1 MKKYKENSDN
11 NIQNKN
17 AKKPSSKTI
26 QKYGDQNTFE
36 DNNLYYL
43 FYLLTYNISP
53 CLQKSILKLIQ
64 NLMNQYKYE
73 TFSKIFDKKKELF
86 EIILFVFKTS
96 IFEIKIKAL
105 NLLFHIDKQNN
116 WINLKRSNIIMLI
129 HKEIIPVFLLDEA
142 NTLHNTKEKLEKN
155 INEEIKKDIN
165 ININE
170 EKDNVEEMNNI
181 NIEGKNEIINEE
193 KKLNE
198 NNYILNLKP
207 KIEIN
212 KTRFSLFS
220 PTEMEQKIYSKYSKK
235 QFKQFLKELYDNIIN
250 FFYDSDIIF
259 NLIVRIFSNG
269 DLFLINDFI
278 SKIRAITDSVDF
290 QKNKL
295 YNAIVNNNY
304 FLQFILDSY
313 LQLYILNNNKDKE
326 KKFIPSF
333 SIDLFKTPKIL
344 EEKENPY
351 TDSEKKEILM
361 KALNTCEKILLSHF
375 INNKLIKYN
384 LFISNK

>member
-1 MKKYKENSDN
+1 MNVLLLID
-11 NIQNKN
+11 
-17 AKKPSSKTI
+17 
-26 QKYGDQNTFE
+26 E
-36 DNNLYYL
+36 DNNWTN
-43 FYLLTYNISP
+43 FKKDNIK
-53 CLQKSILKLIQ
+53 LLIQ
-64 NLMNQYKYE
+64 
-73 TFSKIFDKKKELF
+73 
-86 EIILFVFKTS
+86 
-96 IFEIKIKAL
+96 
-105 NLLFHIDKQNN
+105 
-116 WINLKRSNIIMLI
+116 
-129 HKEIIPVFLLDEA
+129 KEIIPVFLLDEA

-259 NLIVRIFSNG
+259 NLIVRIVSNG

-333 SIDLFKTPKIL
+333 SIDLVKTPKIL
-344 EEKENPY
+344 EEKEIPY

-361 KALNTCEKILLSHF
+361 KALNTCEKILLF
-375 INNKLIKYN
+375 IITENITNFDYVLTWGKYYERLKEENDIYNYTFEIIDKIIFSIISGQNKAVATLSGKINLNELKTQSTLYFFNISLEYITFFQLNYNNN
-384 LFISNK
+384 SFSSS